1 MSRTPTST
9 GTTGPTSVAPTAAD
23 ERLLVVRLQKGD
35 AAAYEQVVRDNGPR
49 MLAVARRILTDE
61 SDAQDAVQE
70 AFLSAFRSIAK
81 FEGGSLVSTWL
92 HRITVN
98 ACLMRLR
105 KKRRLDEVSLDG
117 MLPGFS
123 PEGYVTK
130 PTDTW
135 VDRPSSMEQAELR
148 ATVRAAIDKLP
159 EHYRIVLI
167 LRDIEGLDTAQTA
180 SLLETTEAAVKIR
193 LHRARQALRELLDP
207 SLRDHPGESGV
218 PSVRVALPR
227 NQPQGAAK
235 GPSESSS
242 KNAGG

>member
-1 MSRTPTST
+1 MSRTPTT
-9 GTTGPTSVAPTAAD
+9 PATTAASAVSAATPPTAAD
-23 ERLLVVRLQKGD
+23 ERDLVARLQKGE

-167 LRDIEGLDTAQTA
+167 LRDIEAMDTAQTA

-207 SLRDHPGESGV
+207 SLRDHPDSSAV
-218 PSVRVALPR
+218 PSVRVPSPK
-227 NQPQGAAK
+227 NQSAASVATKNSGA
-235 GPSESSS
+235 
-242 KNAGG
+242 